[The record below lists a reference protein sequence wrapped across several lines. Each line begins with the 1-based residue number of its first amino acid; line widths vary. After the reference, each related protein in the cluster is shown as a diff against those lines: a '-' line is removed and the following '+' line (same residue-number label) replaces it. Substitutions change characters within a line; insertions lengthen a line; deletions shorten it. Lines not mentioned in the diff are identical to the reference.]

1 MSIGVAVDDRSPLP
15 MTPVRLHSREWGG
28 TTGDPVVCLH
38 GLTQHG
44 GIFEPLGRRL
54 AAGGHRVVA
63 IDLRGHG
70 ESERLPPWDLGTHV
84 DDVLETIDALGIER
98 AAWVGHS
105 FGGRVLAEL
114 AARAPERV
122 DRLALLEPGLGVP
135 ADHALRQSE
144 LDRLD
149 WSFATVDGATNALLA
164 SDTIASAP
172 EEVVAAYVADD
183 VKRGPDGRF
192 RFSFCP
198 SVAVVAWS
206 EMTRPEP
213 PIAELPT
220 LLVISMAPLFD
231 PRDEVRRHRAALGSL
246 LTVATVPNGHNVLWE
261 SPLETG
267 AAIESFLA
275 AE

>member
-1 MSIGVAVDDRSPLP
+1 
-15 MTPVRLHSREWGG
+15 MTPARLHTREWGG
-28 TTGDPVVCLH
+28 STGDPVVCLH
-38 GLTQHG
+38 GLTLHG

-54 AAGGHRVVA
+54 AAEGRRVVA
-63 IDLRGHG
+63 VDLRGHG
-70 ESERLPPWDLGTHV
+70 ESERLPPWDVGTHV
-84 DDVLETIDALGIER
+84 DDVLETIGALGIER
-98 AAWVGHS
+98 AAWIGHS

-122 DRLALLEPGLGVP
+122 ERLALLEPGLDVP

-172 EEVVAAYVADD
+172 EEVVAAYVAGD
-183 VKRGPDGRF
+183 VVRGPDGRY

-198 SVAVVAWS
+198 SAAVVAWS
-206 EMTRPEP
+206 EMTRPQP

-220 LLVISMAPLFD
+220 LLVVSMAPLFD
-231 PRDEVRRHRAALGSL
+231 PRDEIRRHRTALGPL
-246 LTVATVPNGHNVLWE
+246 LTVTTVPNGHNMLWE
-261 SPLETG
+261 SPVETG

-275 AE
+275 AEGGAA